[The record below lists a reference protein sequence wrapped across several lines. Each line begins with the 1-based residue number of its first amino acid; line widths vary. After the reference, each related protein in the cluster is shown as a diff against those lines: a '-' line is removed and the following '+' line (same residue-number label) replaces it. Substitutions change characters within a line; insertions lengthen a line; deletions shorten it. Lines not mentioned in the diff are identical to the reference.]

1 VGGIIG
7 GNAFDVLFLAFSDL
21 AYRGGSIYHEM
32 TEGNVFIIA
41 LSIAMT
47 AVLLLGLL
55 RREKHGIGG
64 IGFESAI
71 ILVLYFGAIWMVL

>member
-1 VGGIIG
+1 
-7 GNAFDVLFLAFSDL
+7 
-21 AYRGGSIYHEM
+21 
-32 TEGNVFIIA
+32 VFIIA

-64 IGFESAI
+64 IGFESAN
-71 ILVLYFGAIWMVL
+71 ILVLYLCAVWIVL